1 MVKRV
6 ILVTVVAALLCP
18 LTTMASMYVG
28 ASIGNTW
35 QSAEVTVDEVTK
47 EITNI
52 DENSTG
58 YKIFGGFSSESIFGI
73 EGGYRDLGD
82 IESTFEGHN
91 WKASTSGWDVELMA
105 HLPISIIDLFAKA
118 GAFFWSADFGDTSN
132 TENDS
137 GTDFIWGLGAG
148 VTLGPIG
155 IRLEWESMEVSK
167 FDNLSMLSLGATF
180 GF

>member
-1 MVKRV
+1 MVNRV

-35 QSAEVTVDEVTK
+35 ESAEVTTDELTN
-47 EITNI
+47 EIQKI

-58 YKIFGGFSSESIFGI
+58 YKIFGGFSSEGIFGI

-82 IESTFEGHN
+82 IESTFDGHN
-91 WKASTSGWDVELMA
+91 WKASISGWDVELMA
-105 HLPISIIDLFAKA
+105 HLPISVIDLFAKG
-118 GAFFWSADFGDTSN
+118 GAFFWSSEFGVTS
-132 TENDS
+132 EIESDS

-148 VTLGPIG
+148 VSLGPIG
-155 IRLEWESMEVSK
+155 LRLEWESMEVSK
-167 FDNLSMLSLGATF
+167 FDTLSLLSLGATF

>member
-28 ASIGNTW
+28 ASVGNTW
-35 QSAEVTVDEVTK
+35 QSAEVTVDDVTNEVQ
-47 EITNI
+47 NI

-58 YKIFGGFSSESIFGI
+58 YKVFGGFSSEGIFGI

-82 IESTFEGHN
+82 IESSIEGHEL
-91 WKASTSGWDVELMA
+91 KFGTSGWDVELMA
-105 HLPISIIDLFAKA
+105 HLPISVIDLFAKA
-118 GAFFWSADFGDTSN
+118 GAFFWSGDSTVGNFS
-132 TENDS
+132 ESES

-148 VTLGPIG
+148 VSLGPIG
-155 IRLEWESMEVSK
+155 IRLEWESMVVSE